1 MVTFIKAQ
9 TASLTASILDLS
21 ITILCVQTFGLW
33 YVIGSVLGTL
43 SGGVLNFSMGRSWVF
58 NSKDCKVRSQISK
71 YIFVWLGYLLVIT
84 LVIFIFTHF
93 ANLNYIVSKLVI
105 TSIFGIP
112 YNFYLQK
119 KFVFLKKPM

>member
-9 TASLTASILDLS
+9 TASLTASILDLL

-71 YIFVWLGYLLVIT
+71 YIFVLLGYLLVIT

-93 ANLNYIVSKLVI
+93 ANLNYIVSKLFI